1 MPIWGGCVL
10 KILNKPCPVI
20 IPAQPNKKGDCIMW
34 YIIGGVCIALIALG
48 CYAGK
53 VVMESFDEGESKE
66 TEIRG

>member
-1 MPIWGGCVL
+1 
-10 KILNKPCPVI
+10 
-20 IPAQPNKKGDCIMW
+20 MW